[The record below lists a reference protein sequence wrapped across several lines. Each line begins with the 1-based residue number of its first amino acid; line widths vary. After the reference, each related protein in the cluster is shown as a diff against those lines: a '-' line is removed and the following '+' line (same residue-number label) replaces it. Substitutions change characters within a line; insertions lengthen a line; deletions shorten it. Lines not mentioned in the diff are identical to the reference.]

1 MAEEKELLLWGA
13 TSPGEILEEKL
24 QEMNVDV
31 NDFAARIGY
40 TPKTVNE
47 LLKAKCRVTAEMAYS
62 LEFGTGIP
70 QYCWLEAQKLY
81 ERDLW
86 REKIKKSLKKSVVW
100 RKFFPIGE
108 LNPRTW
114 IKDFNNKED
123 GVSPIL
129 KFFGVASPK
138 AWENYYYK
146 NRLKVAFRIS
156 LAETEDPY
164 AASVWMR
171 RGEILADEIKMEK
184 QNDKKVRS
192 AIKKAMPQFVELAKN
207 DVAAWEDL
215 RRKKALPKPKV
226 GEDFIDDGMHKLQE
240 LGAKFG
246 IKVLYAQNFKSAP
259 IHGMARW
266 YKDIPVIQLHDRFK
280 DRNAFWFTFFHEL
293 GHIVLHGKKDI
304 FIKNVYYGNKNQ
316 QKDDEANTFAQKYM
330 VQAGLEV

>member
-1 MAEEKELLLWGA
+1 
-13 TSPGEILEEKL
+13 
-24 QEMNVDV
+24 
-31 NDFAARIGY
+31 
-40 TPKTVNE
+40 
-47 LLKAKCRVTAEMAYS
+47 MAYS

-100 RKFFPIGE
+100 RKLFPIGE

-171 RGEILADEIKMEK
+171 RGEILAEDRKSTRLNSSHIATSRMPS
-184 QNDKKVRS
+184 S
-192 AIKKAMPQFVELAKN
+192 A
-207 DVAAWEDL
+207 
-215 RRKKALPKPKV
+215 
-226 GEDFIDDGMHKLQE
+226 
-240 LGAKFG
+240 
-246 IKVLYAQNFKSAP
+246 
-259 IHGMARW
+259 
-266 YKDIPVIQLHDRFK
+266 
-280 DRNAFWFTFFHEL
+280 
-293 GHIVLHGKKDI
+293 
-304 FIKNVYYGNKNQ
+304 
-316 QKDDEANTFAQKYM
+316 
-330 VQAGLEV
+330 

>member
-47 LLKAKCRVTAEMAYS
+47 LLRAKCRVTAEMAYS

-86 REKIKKSLKKSVVW
+86 REKVKKSLKNRINW

-129 KFFGVASPK
+129 KFFGVQDP
-138 AWENYYYK
+138 
-146 NRLKVAFRIS
+146 IS
-156 LAETEDPY
+156 STT
-164 AASVWMR
+164 
-171 RGEILADEIKMEK
+171 G
-184 QNDKKVRS
+184 
-192 AIKKAMPQFVELAKN
+192 
-207 DVAAWEDL
+207 
-215 RRKKALPKPKV
+215 
-226 GEDFIDDGMHKLQE
+226 
-240 LGAKFG
+240 
-246 IKVLYAQNFKSAP
+246 
-259 IHGMARW
+259 
-266 YKDIPVIQLHDRFK
+266 
-280 DRNAFWFTFFHEL
+280 
-293 GHIVLHGKKDI
+293 
-304 FIKNVYYGNKNQ
+304 
-316 QKDDEANTFAQKYM
+316 
-330 VQAGLEV
+330 

>member
-1 MAEEKELLLWGA
+1 MAEEKELILWGA

-47 LLKAKCRVTAEMAYS
+47 LLRAKCRVTAEMAYS

-129 KFFGVASPK
+129 KFFGVASP
-138 AWENYYYK
+138 
-146 NRLKVAFRIS
+146 
-156 LAETEDPY
+156 
-164 AASVWMR
+164 
-171 RGEILADEIKMEK
+171 RGKITTTRTA
-184 QNDKKVRS
+184 
-192 AIKKAMPQFVELAKN
+192 
-207 DVAAWEDL
+207 
-215 RRKKALPKPKV
+215 
-226 GEDFIDDGMHKLQE
+226 
-240 LGAKFG
+240 
-246 IKVLYAQNFKSAP
+246 
-259 IHGMARW
+259 
-266 YKDIPVIQLHDRFK
+266 
-280 DRNAFWFTFFHEL
+280 
-293 GHIVLHGKKDI
+293 
-304 FIKNVYYGNKNQ
+304 
-316 QKDDEANTFAQKYM
+316 
-330 VQAGLEV
+330 